1 MISKKFRDEIFVN
14 FLLSLIPL
22 GFFITASS
30 WEEAKEMAR
39 PIFTLMAVAFVLSFL
54 PKDPQM
60 EAFMKNGTRRYL
72 QQMHHNRNL
81 HRGSLFSPFPH
92 SGHLFNVDF
101 LNTHQTFGETHY
113 SERYQQ
119 PPQENPEPEPERCSN
134 PQAVDETEIV
144 DEPET
149 VDGPH

>member
-1 MISKKFRDEIFVN
+1 MISKEFRDEIFVN

-60 EAFMKNGTRRYL
+60 EAFIKNGTRRYL
-72 QQMHHNRNL
+72 QQMHHNRNF
-81 HRGSLFSPFPH
+81 HRGSLFSLFPH
-92 SGHLFNVDF
+92 SGHLFNVDLF
-101 LNTHQTFGETHY
+101 NTNRFFGETHHDQQ
-113 SERYQQ
+113 YQHQQNPPSQ
-119 PPQENPEPEPERCSN
+119 PQNPPSQVEVDQPQ
-134 PQAVDETEIV
+134 
-144 DEPET
+144 
-149 VDGPH
+149 

>member
-1 MISKKFRDEIFVN
+1 MISRKFRDEIFVN
-14 FLLSLIPL
+14 FLLSSIPL

-30 WEEAKEMAR
+30 WDEAKEMAR

-60 EAFMKNGTRRYL
+60 EAFMRNGTRRYL
-72 QQMHHNRNL
+72 QQMHHNRNF

-101 LNTHQTFGETHY
+101 LNTNQTFGESH
-113 SERYQQ
+113 QQ
-119 PPQENPEPEPERCSN
+119 PQNPPSQPQNPPSQPCQHVDVDQ
-134 PQAVDETEIV
+134 PQ
-144 DEPET
+144 
-149 VDGPH
+149 